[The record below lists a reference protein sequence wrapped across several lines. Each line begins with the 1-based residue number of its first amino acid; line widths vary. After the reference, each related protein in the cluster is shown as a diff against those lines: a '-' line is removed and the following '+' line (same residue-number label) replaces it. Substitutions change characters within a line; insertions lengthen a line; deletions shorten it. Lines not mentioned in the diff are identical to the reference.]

1 MRWQYRTI
9 LFEFQKDGLLGDRYL
24 DDEEIDKTLNRQGRN
39 GWELVN
45 VALLQ
50 EGLLAFL
57 KRPAG
62 EGVATAA
69 AEEHRPARPQPQ
81 PAETG
86 HPVSAGE
93 EDSGGTTAEELQQRE
108 REHIRQLEEQRRQA
122 MRERE
127 KDLVGEIR
135 IS

>member
-24 DDEEIDKTLNRQGRN
+24 DDEEIDKVLNRQGRG

-57 KRPAG
+57 KRPLEPEAAVAASRGERRPAEVARPVEDNGREGEVVTAG
-62 EGVATAA
+62 E
-69 AEEHRPARPQPQ
+69 
-81 PAETG
+81 
-86 HPVSAGE
+86 
-93 EDSGGTTAEELQQRE
+93 LQERE
-108 REHIRQLEEQRRQA
+108 REHIRQLEEKRRRA
-122 MRERE
+122 MAERE
-127 KDLVGEIR
+127 KDLVGDIR
-135 IS
+135 IF